1 MAMAASAAGVIVK
14 AALAAATDKR
24 VRTAVLSVIAAVLL
38 PFILII
44 AVILCALSGAA
55 NHNTAAVRQTFQN
68 SYVSAQMPAEYR
80 NHIGQMQDSFRE
92 LDEIVS
98 EINGMAEGGT
108 VDAYRVKAIFY
119 SLFFGADQA
128 GAASYHA
135 FADCFVDYEERE
147 DEEGNPYTVA
157 IPISDLEAV
166 YANLSAALGQE
177 ITPEDRANAQRIYT
191 LAQSGENGLVPGEA
205 LGDGSYAALI
215 TEAEKFIGMPYVWGG
230 STPATGFDCSGFICW
245 VYSQAGVAY
254 LPRTTAQ
261 GIFNRCAV
269 ISREEAQPGD
279 LIFFTGTYASGSTV
293 THLGIY
299 AGNGKMLH
307 AGDPIG
313 YADIDSPYWS
323 RHFYACGRLSV

>member
-1 MAMAASAAGVIVK
+1 MAAPAAIIIVK
-14 AALAAATDKR
+14 ASLASATDKR
-24 VRTAVLSVIAAVLL
+24 VRTAILSVGAAVLM

-55 NHNTAAVRQTFQN
+55 NHNTAAVRQTFHGG
-68 SYVSAQMPAEYR
+68 YVSAQMPTEYR
-80 NHIGQMQDSFRE
+80 NYIGQMQSSFRE
-92 LDEIVS
+92 LDGIIS
-98 EINGMAEGGT
+98 EINSMAEGGT

-128 GAASYHA
+128 GAGSYHT
-135 FADCFVDYEERE
+135 FVDCFVDYEERE
-147 DEEGNPYTVA
+147 DDEGNPYTVA
-157 IPISDLEAV
+157 IPISNLETV
-166 YANLSAALGQE
+166 YANLSATLGRE
-177 ITPEDRANAQRIYT
+177 ITLENKSNAQRIYT

-205 LGDGSYAALI
+205 LGDGSYAALMF
-215 TEAEKFIGMPYVWGG
+215 EAEKYIGMPYVWGG
-230 STPATGFDCSGFICW
+230 STPATGFDCSGYVCW

-261 GIFNRCAV
+261 GIYNRCAV
-269 ISREEAQPGD
+269 ISREEAPPGD

-299 AGNGKMLH
+299 VGNGQMLH
-307 AGDPIG
+307 AGNPIG

-323 RHFYACGRLSV
+323 RHYYACGRLSV

>member
-1 MAMAASAAGVIVK
+1 MAAPAAIIIVK
-14 AALAAATDKR
+14 ASLAAATDKQ
-24 VRTAVLSVIAAVLL
+24 VRTAILSVGAAVLM
-38 PFILII
+38 PFIFII

-55 NHNTAAVRQTFQN
+55 NHNTAAVRQTFHGG
-68 SYVSAQMPAEYR
+68 YVSAQMPTEYR
-80 NHIGQMQDSFRE
+80 SYIGQMQSSFRE
-92 LDEIVS
+92 LDGIIS
-98 EINGMAEGGT
+98 EINSMAEAGT

-128 GAASYHA
+128 GAGSYHT
-135 FADCFVDYEERE
+135 FADCFVVYEERE
-147 DEEGNPYTVA
+147 DDEGNPYTVTK
-157 IPISDLEAV
+157 PISNLETV
-166 YANLSAALGQE
+166 YANLSATLGRE
-177 ITPEDRANAQRIYT
+177 ITLEDKTNAQRIYT

-205 LGDGSYAALI
+205 LGDGSYAALMS
-215 TEAEKFIGMPYVWGG
+215 EAEKYIGMPYVWGG
-230 STPATGFDCSGFICW
+230 STPATGFDCSGYVCW

-299 AGNGKMLH
+299 VGNGQMLH
-307 AGDPIG
+307 AGNPIG

-323 RHFYACGRLSV
+323 RHYYACGRLSV

>member
-1 MAMAASAAGVIVK
+1 MAAPAAIIIVK
-14 AALAAATDKR
+14 ASLAAATDKQ
-24 VRTAVLSVIAAVLL
+24 VRTAILSVGAAVLM
-38 PFILII
+38 PFIFII

-55 NHNTAAVRQTFQN
+55 NHNTAAVRQTFHGG
-68 SYVSAQMPAEYR
+68 YVSAQMPTEYR
-80 NHIGQMQDSFRE
+80 SYIGQMQSSFRE
-92 LDEIVS
+92 LDGIIS
-98 EINGMAEGGT
+98 EINSMAEGGT

-128 GAASYHA
+128 GAGSYHT
-135 FADCFVDYEERE
+135 FVDCFVDYEERE
-147 DEEGNPYTVA
+147 DDEGNPYTVA
-157 IPISDLEAV
+157 IPISNLETV
-166 YANLSAALGQE
+166 YANLSATLGRE
-177 ITPEDRANAQRIYT
+177 ITLENKSNAQRIYT

-205 LGDGSYAALI
+205 LGDGSYAALMF
-215 TEAEKFIGMPYVWGG
+215 EAEKYIGMPYVWGG
-230 STPATGFDCSGFICW
+230 STPATGFDCSGYVCW

-299 AGNGKMLH
+299 VGNGQMLH
-307 AGDPIG
+307 AGNPIG

-323 RHFYACGRLSV
+323 RHYYACGRLSV

>member
-1 MAMAASAAGVIVK
+1 MSMAAPAAIIIVK
-14 AALAAATDKR
+14 GALAAATDMR
-24 VRTAVLSVIAAVLL
+24 ARTAVLSVIAAVLL

-55 NHNTAAVRQTFQN
+55 NHNTAAVRQTFHGG
-68 SYVSAQMPAEYR
+68 YVSSQMPMEYR

-98 EINGMAEGGT
+98 EINSMAEGGT
-108 VDAYRVKAIFY
+108 VDAYCVKAVFY

-128 GAASYHA
+128 GADSYRA

-147 DEEGNPYTVA
+147 DEEGNTYTVA
-157 IPISDLEAV
+157 IPISDLETV
-166 YANLSAALGQE
+166 YSNLDTALGRE
-177 ITPEDRANAQRIYT
+177 ITPEDKTNAQRIYT

-205 LGDGSYAALI
+205 LGDGSYTALI
-215 TEAEKFIGMPYVWGG
+215 TEAEKYVGMPYVWGG

-245 VYSQAGVAY
+245 VYTQSGVAY

-269 ISREEAQPGD
+269 LSREEVQPGD

-299 AGNGKMLH
+299 AGDGKMLH

-323 RHFYACGRLSV
+323 KHFYACGRLSV

>member
-1 MAMAASAAGVIVK
+1 MAAPAAVIIVK
-14 AALAAATDKR
+14 ASLAAVTDKR
-24 VRTAVLSVIAAVLL
+24 VRTAVLSVTAAVLL

-55 NHNTAAVRQTFQN
+55 NHNAAAVRQTFHG
-68 SYVSAQMPAEYR
+68 SYVSAQMPMEYR
-80 NHIGQMQDSFRE
+80 NHIGTMQGSFRE

-119 SLFFGADQA
+119 SLFFGAGQA
-128 GAASYHA
+128 ADSCRA
-135 FADCFVDYEERE
+135 FADCFVDYEKRE
-147 DEEGNPYTVA
+147 DEEGIPYTVA
-157 IPISDLEAV
+157 IPISDLETV
-166 YANLSAALGQE
+166 YANLSAALGRE
-177 ITPEDRANAQRIYT
+177 ITLEDKTNAQRIYT
-191 LAQSGENGLVPGEA
+191 LAQSGENGFVPGEA

-215 TEAEKFIGMPYVWGG
+215 TEAEKYIGMPYVWGG

-245 VYSQAGVAY
+245 VYTQSGVYY

-279 LIFFTGTYASGSTV
+279 LIFFTGTYVSGSTV

-299 AGNGKMLH
+299 AGDGKMLH

-323 RHFYACGRLSV
+323 RHYYACGRISG

>member
-1 MAMAASAAGVIVK
+1 MAAPAAIIIVK
-14 AALAAATDKR
+14 GALAAATDMR
-24 VRTAVLSVIAAVLL
+24 ARTAVLSVIAAVLL

-55 NHNTAAVRQTFQN
+55 NHNTAAVRQTFHGG
-68 SYVSAQMPAEYR
+68 YVSSQMPMEYR

-98 EINGMAEGGT
+98 EINSMAEGGT
-108 VDAYRVKAIFY
+108 VDAYCVKAVFY

-128 GAASYHA
+128 GADSYRA

-147 DEEGNPYTVA
+147 DEEGNTYTVA
-157 IPISDLEAV
+157 IPISDLETV
-166 YANLSAALGQE
+166 YSNLDTALGRE
-177 ITPEDRANAQRIYT
+177 ITPEDKTNAQRIYT

-205 LGDGSYAALI
+205 LGDGSYTALI
-215 TEAEKFIGMPYVWGG
+215 TEAEKYVGMPYVWGG

-245 VYSQAGVAY
+245 VYTQSGVAY

-269 ISREEAQPGD
+269 LSREEVQPGD

-299 AGNGKMLH
+299 AGDGKMLH

-323 RHFYACGRLSV
+323 KHFYACGRLSV

>member
-1 MAMAASAAGVIVK
+1 MAAPAAIIIVK
-14 AALAAATDKR
+14 ASLAAATDKR
-24 VRTAVLSVIAAVLL
+24 VRTAILSVVVAVLM

-55 NHNTAAVRQTFQN
+55 NHNTAAVRQTFHGG
-68 SYVSAQMPAEYR
+68 YVSAQMPTEYR
-80 NHIGQMQDSFRE
+80 NYIEQMQSSFRE
-92 LDEIVS
+92 LDGIIS
-98 EINGMAEGGT
+98 EINSMAEGGT

-119 SLFFGADQA
+119 SLFFGAAQA
-128 GAASYHA
+128 GAGSYHT
-135 FADCFVDYEERE
+135 FVDCFVDYEERE
-147 DEEGNPYTVA
+147 DDEGNLYTVA
-157 IPISDLEAV
+157 IPISNLETV
-166 YANLSAALGQE
+166 YANLSATLGRE
-177 ITPEDRANAQRIYT
+177 ITLENKSNAQRIYT

-205 LGDGSYAALI
+205 LGDGSYAALMF
-215 TEAEKFIGMPYVWGG
+215 EAEKYIGMPYVWGG
-230 STPATGFDCSGFICW
+230 STPATGFDCSGYVCW

-261 GIFNRCAV
+261 GIYNRCAV

-299 AGNGKMLH
+299 VGNGQMLH
-307 AGDPIG
+307 AGNPIG

-323 RHFYACGRLSV
+323 RHYYACGRLSV

>member
-1 MAMAASAAGVIVK
+1 MAAPAAIIIVK
-14 AALAAATDKR
+14 ASLAAATDKQ
-24 VRTAVLSVIAAVLL
+24 VRTAILSVGAAVLM
-38 PFILII
+38 PFIFII

-55 NHNTAAVRQTFQN
+55 NHNTAAVRQTFHGG
-68 SYVSAQMPAEYR
+68 YVSAQMPTEYR
-80 NHIGQMQDSFRE
+80 SYIGQMQSSFRE
-92 LDEIVS
+92 LDGIIS
-98 EINGMAEGGT
+98 EINSMAEGGT

-128 GAASYHA
+128 GAGSYHT

-147 DEEGNPYTVA
+147 DDEGNPYTVA
-157 IPISDLEAV
+157 IPISNLETV
-166 YANLSAALGQE
+166 YANLSATLGRE
-177 ITPEDRANAQRIYT
+177 ITLEDKTNAQRIYT

-205 LGDGSYAALI
+205 LGDGSYAALMS
-215 TEAEKFIGMPYVWGG
+215 EAEKYIGMPYVWGG
-230 STPATGFDCSGFICW
+230 STPATGFDCSGYVCW

-299 AGNGKMLH
+299 VGNGQMLH
-307 AGDPIG
+307 AGNPIG

-323 RHFYACGRLSV
+323 RHYYACGRLSV

>member
-1 MAMAASAAGVIVK
+1 MAAPAAIIIVK
-14 AALAAATDKR
+14 ASFAAATDKR
-24 VRTAVLSVIAAVLL
+24 VRTAILSVAAAVLM

-55 NHNTAAVRQTFQN
+55 NHNTAAVRQTFHGG
-68 SYVSAQMPAEYR
+68 YVSAQMPSEYR
-80 NHIGQMQDSFRE
+80 NHIEKMQDSFRE
-92 LDEIVS
+92 LDGIIS
-98 EINGMAEGGT
+98 EINSMAEGGT

-128 GAASYHA
+128 GAGSYHT
-135 FADCFVDYEERE
+135 FVDCFVDYEERE
-147 DEEGNPYTVA
+147 DDEGNPYTVA
-157 IPISDLEAV
+157 IPISNLETV
-166 YANLSAALGQE
+166 YANLSATLGRE
-177 ITPEDRANAQRIYT
+177 ITLENKSNAQRIYT

-205 LGDGSYAALI
+205 LGDGSYAALMF
-215 TEAEKFIGMPYVWGG
+215 EAEKYIGMPYVWGG
-230 STPATGFDCSGFICW
+230 STPATGYDSSGYVCW

-261 GIFNRCAV
+261 GIYNRCAV
-269 ISREEAQPGD
+269 ISREEVQPGD

-299 AGNGKMLH
+299 VGNGQMLH
-307 AGDPIG
+307 AGNPIG

-323 RHFYACGRLSV
+323 RHYYACGRLSV

>member
-1 MAMAASAAGVIVK
+1 MAAPAAIIIVK
-14 AALAAATDKR
+14 ASLAAATDKR
-24 VRTAVLSVIAAVLL
+24 VRTAILSVVAAVLM

-55 NHNTAAVRQTFQN
+55 NHNTAAVRQTFHGG
-68 SYVSAQMPAEYR
+68 YVSAQMPTEYR
-80 NHIGQMQDSFRE
+80 NYIEQMQSSFRE
-92 LDEIVS
+92 LDGIIS
-98 EINGMAEGGT
+98 EINSMAEGGT

-119 SLFFGADQA
+119 SLFFGAAQA
-128 GAASYHA
+128 GAGSYHT
-135 FADCFVDYEERE
+135 FVDCFVDYEERE
-147 DEEGNPYTVA
+147 DDEGNLYTVA
-157 IPISDLEAV
+157 IPISNLETV
-166 YANLSAALGQE
+166 YANLSATLGRE
-177 ITPEDRANAQRIYT
+177 ITLENKSNAQRIYT

-205 LGDGSYAALI
+205 LGDGSYAALMF
-215 TEAEKFIGMPYVWGG
+215 EAEKYIGMPYVWGG
-230 STPATGFDCSGFICW
+230 STPATGFDCSGYVCW

-261 GIFNRCAV
+261 GIYNRCAV

-299 AGNGKMLH
+299 VGNGQMLH
-307 AGDPIG
+307 AGNPIG

-323 RHFYACGRLSV
+323 RHYYACGRLSV

>member
-1 MAMAASAAGVIVK
+1 MAAPAAIIIVK
-14 AALAAATDKR
+14 ASLAAATDKR
-24 VRTAVLSVIAAVLL
+24 VRTAILSVVAAVLM

-55 NHNTAAVRQTFQN
+55 NHNTAAVRQTFHGG
-68 SYVSAQMPAEYR
+68 YVSAQMPTEYR
-80 NHIGQMQDSFRE
+80 NYIEQMQSSFRE
-92 LDEIVS
+92 LDGIIS
-98 EINGMAEGGT
+98 EINSMAEGGT

-119 SLFFGADQA
+119 SLFFGAAQA
-128 GAASYHA
+128 GAGSYHT
-135 FADCFVDYEERE
+135 FVDCFVDYEERE
-147 DEEGNPYTVA
+147 DDEGNLYTVA
-157 IPISDLEAV
+157 IPISNLETV
-166 YANLSAALGQE
+166 YANLSATLGRE
-177 ITPEDRANAQRIYT
+177 ITLENKSNAQRIYT

-205 LGDGSYAALI
+205 LGDGSYAALMF
-215 TEAEKFIGMPYVWGG
+215 EAEKYIGMPYVWGG
-230 STPATGFDCSGFICW
+230 RTPATGFDCSGYVCW

-261 GIFNRCAV
+261 GIYNRCAV

-299 AGNGKMLH
+299 VGNGQMLH
-307 AGDPIG
+307 AGNPIG

-323 RHFYACGRLSV
+323 RHYYACGRLSV

>member
-1 MAMAASAAGVIVK
+1 MAAPAAIIIVK
-14 AALAAATDKR
+14 ASLAAATDKR
-24 VRTAVLSVIAAVLL
+24 VRTAILSVVVAVLM

-55 NHNTAAVRQTFQN
+55 NHNTAAVRQTFHGG
-68 SYVSAQMPAEYR
+68 YVSAQMPTEYR
-80 NHIGQMQDSFRE
+80 NYIEQMQSSFRE
-92 LDEIVS
+92 LDGIIS
-98 EINGMAEGGT
+98 EINSMAEGGT

-128 GAASYHA
+128 GAGSYHT
-135 FADCFVDYEERE
+135 FVDCFVDYEERE
-147 DEEGNPYTVA
+147 DDEGNPYTVA
-157 IPISDLEAV
+157 IPISNLETV
-166 YANLSAALGQE
+166 YANLSATLGRE
-177 ITPEDRANAQRIYT
+177 ITLENKSNAQRIYT

-205 LGDGSYAALI
+205 LGDGSYAALMF
-215 TEAEKFIGMPYVWGG
+215 EAEKYIGMPYVWGG
-230 STPATGFDCSGFICW
+230 STPATGFDCSGYVCW

-261 GIFNRCAV
+261 GIYNRCAV

-299 AGNGKMLH
+299 VGNGQMLH
-307 AGDPIG
+307 AGNPIG

-323 RHFYACGRLSV
+323 RHYYACGRLSV